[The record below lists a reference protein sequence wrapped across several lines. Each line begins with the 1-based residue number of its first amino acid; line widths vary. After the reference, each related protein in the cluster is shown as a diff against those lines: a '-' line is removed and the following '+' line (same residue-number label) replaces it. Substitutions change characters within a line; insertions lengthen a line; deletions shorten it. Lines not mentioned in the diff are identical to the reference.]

1 MVSDDTNLI
10 RSSSFMAL
18 GTIFSRITGFIR
30 SLMIVAVLG
39 TGLLGDAYNV
49 GNTTPNII
57 YNLLIGGSLTAVF
70 VPQIVRAFRNDDGG
84 NLFISRLEI
93 GRAHV

>member
-1 MVSDDTNLI
+1 MVDDASLI
-10 RSSSFMAL
+10 RSSSIMAL

-30 SLMIVAVLG
+30 NLLIIAVLG

-70 VPQIVRAFRNDDGG
+70 VPQIVRAFRHDDGG
-84 NLFISRLEI
+84 KAFI
-93 GRAHV
+93 

>member
-1 MVSDDTNLI
+1 MEHENARLI

-18 GTIFSRITGFIR
+18 GTIFSRITGLVR
-30 SLMIVAVLG
+30 NLMIVAVLG
-39 TGLLGDAYNV
+39 TGILGDTYNV

-70 VPQIVRAFRNDDGG
+70 VPQIVRAFRD
-84 NLFISRLEI
+84 SEI